1 MWFEKIDSLH
11 LWGGRGSEPTAPP
24 LPCGPASRE
33 AQREGTPSRK
43 VLEAGPRLRLAGTG
57 PLLLFSLCPG
67 SASARTLARYGSWA
81 GGAST
86 PKQSLGPL
94 PGPELGF
101 GPEGVP
107 PRSGSPRRHRATLWP
122 GCPSPTG
129 LCRHL
134 CLRRCEPEALEGRI
148 STD

>member
-86 PKQSLGPL
+86 PQAELGAPPRPGTRLWSRGGAPSQRQSQEAQGHPVAWMSLPHRTLQTPL
-94 PGPELGF
+94 P
-101 GPEGVP
+101 P
-107 PRSGSPRRHRATLWP
+107 PL
-122 GCPSPTG
+122 
-129 LCRHL
+129 
-134 CLRRCEPEALEGRI
+134 
-148 STD
+148 